1 MRRGCSEHCSPFG
14 DYVTCAW
21 HTQNTRHSE
30 HVTSAAEVVL
40 QWGQSPFQGK
50 WMELGSGWSR
60 VVYPSW
66 VFICCVTLSH
76 GCLGSWS
83 SMAGGGHLRFSRRK
97 HHGPD
102 QRGTQGSGA
111 WGRLGN
117 AMAGAQAEG
126 EAVPAGGVWTPSLEK
141 AALARVSRDGR
152 DAGDEE
158 GTRGGRAAAGSTW
171 RWERLAP
178 RRPRLLSL
186 CLRTMPTLGMSF
198 ASPTTAGQLCG
209 HCRHV
214 CPPVPG
220 RGHNMS
226 PAEPACRQLLP
237 SGSCLCVCLGGW
249 SAGPASALPGC
260 GMHVF
265 LVVWTDDFV
274 LKGVAGGLE
283 NGFWD

>member
-1 MRRGCSEHCSPFG
+1 MDLTREGPRVAGHGADWEMLWQGHRPRG
-14 DYVTCAW
+14 
-21 HTQNTRHSE
+21 R
-30 HVTSAAEVVL
+30 
-40 QWGQSPFQGK
+40 PFQPAA
-50 WMELGSGWSR
+50 SGHPPWS
-60 VVYPSW
+60 
-66 VFICCVTLSH
+66 
-76 GCLGSWS
+76 
-83 SMAGGGHLRFSRRK
+83 
-97 HHGPD
+97 
-102 QRGTQGSGA
+102 
-111 WGRLGN
+111 
-117 AMAGAQAEG
+117 
-126 EAVPAGGVWTPSLEK
+126 
-141 AALARVSRDGR
+141 
-152 DAGDEE
+152 
-158 GTRGGRAAAGSTW
+158 TRGGRAAAGSTW

-249 SAGPASALPGC
+249 SAGTASALPGC

-265 LVVWTDDFV
+265 LVVWTDNFV
-274 LKGVAGGLE
+274 LKGVARGLE